1 MWSSVFELKKSIIQ
15 GQLMWK
21 RSGSF
26 SWLLSKIHIQQI
38 NLFSFLGIHF
48 TTSSL
53 CLKLAFY
60 RLFVYMYTWISVYSY
75 PLLIESSFF
84 ATYFLEKDLTFV
96 PIFFLTERNLKGL
109 SLLQKKG
116 GWRKLCL
123 VFVLPRATIEAGHTL
138 RNSEEIKSQN
148 FLAMPSV
155 QQPAVL
161 IQPTASV
168 EVPLVSPS

>member
-1 MWSSVFELKKSIIQ
+1 
-15 GQLMWK
+15 MWK

-48 TTSSL
+48 TNSSL

-96 PIFFLTERNLKGL
+96 PFFFSNWKKSEGAFTFAKKRRVEKIVFGVCFAESYYRSRAHLEEQWGNKKPKLWTHAFCSATCSSNSTNCFCWSASGLPELNL
-109 SLLQKKG
+109 
-116 GWRKLCL
+116 
-123 VFVLPRATIEAGHTL
+123 
-138 RNSEEIKSQN
+138 
-148 FLAMPSV
+148 
-155 QQPAVL
+155 
-161 IQPTASV
+161 ASICH
-168 EVPLVSPS
+168 